1 MSEYPLSGPN
11 AMTAPGLSTPAS
23 LQQQCE
29 RLLSRVQ
36 HLEDIEAIRRLRDQY
51 HEYVNEDAGD
61 RLWELFA
68 PEGSVVYS
76 GRPEV
81 RGQDNIRQFFSSFP
95 VQAARQF
102 VHSHVIQVD
111 GDRGTGKS
119 YLDGRP
125 VREGKSYYVVGRFDD
140 EYIRIDGR
148 WLFQRVELTLHYM
161 VEASDR
167 WDHLIPLKK
176 PLPEAP

>member
-1 MSEYPLSGPN
+1 
-11 AMTAPGLSTPAS
+11 MTASDLSALAS
-23 LQQQCE
+23 LEQQYE
-29 RLLSRVQ
+29 RLLTRVQ
-36 HLEDIEAIRRLRDQY
+36 RLEDIESIRRLRDQY
-51 HEYVNEDAGD
+51 HEWVNEDAGD

-68 PEGSVVYS
+68 PEASVVYN

-81 RGQDNIRQFFSSFP
+81 RGQENIRQFFATFP

-111 GDRGTGKS
+111 GDRGTGSS

-125 VREGKSYYVVGRFDD
+125 VRDGKSYHVVGRFDD

-148 WLFQRVELTLHYM
+148 WMFLRVELTVHYM

-176 PLPEAP
+176 PSLAVP

>member
-1 MSEYPLSGPN
+1 SH
-11 AMTAPGLSTPAS
+11 AMTASDLFTTAA

-29 RLLSRVQ
+29 QLLSRVQ
-36 HLEDIEAIRRLRDQY
+36 YLEDIEAIRRLRDQY

-81 RGQDNIRQFFSSFP
+81 RGQDNIRQFFASFP

-148 WLFQRVELTLHYM
+148 WLFQRVVLTLHYM

-167 WDHLIPLKK
+167 WDHLIPMKK
-176 PLPEAP
+176 TQSEAP

>member
-1 MSEYPLSGPN
+1 
-11 AMTAPGLSTPAS
+11 MTAHDAS
-23 LQQQCE
+23 ELALLQQQCE
-29 RLLSRVQ
+29 NLLARVKR
-36 HLEDIEAIRRLRDQY
+36 LEDVEAIRRLRDQY
-51 HEYVNEDAGD
+51 HEWVNEDAGD
-61 RLWELFA
+61 QLWKLFA
-68 PEGSVVYS
+68 PEASVAYN

-81 RGQDNIRQFFSSFP
+81 RGQENIRQFFAAFP

-111 GDRGTGKS
+111 GDRGTGSS

-125 VREGKSYYVVGRFDD
+125 VRDGKSYHVVGRFDD

-148 WLFQRVELTLHYM
+148 WAFQRVKLTVHYM

-167 WDHLIPLKK
+167 WDHLIPLKV
-176 PLPEAP
+176 PAPEIP

>member
-1 MSEYPLSGPN
+1 MTTIDLS
-11 AMTAPGLSTPAS
+11 ALAS
-23 LQQQCE
+23 LHQQFE
-29 RLLSRVQ
+29 SLLSRVQ
-36 HLEDIEAIRRLRDQY
+36 RLEDVEAIRGLRNQY
-51 HEYVNEDAGD
+51 HEWVNEDAGD

-68 PEGSVVYS
+68 PEASVVYN

-81 RGQDNIRQFFSSFP
+81 RGQENIRQFFASFP

-102 VHSHVIQVD
+102 VHSHVIQLD
-111 GDRGTGKS
+111 GDRGTGSS

-125 VREGKSYYVVGRFDD
+125 VRDGRSYHVVGRFDD

-148 WLFQRVELTLHYM
+148 WAFQRVVLTVHYM

-167 WDHLIPLKK
+167 WDHLIPLKG
-176 PLPEAP
+176 PSLNGEHLTEQEGRLQN

>member
-1 MSEYPLSGPN
+1 
-11 AMTAPGLSTPAS
+11 MTAFDLSTLAS

-29 RLLSRVQ
+29 KLLARVQ
-36 HLEDIEAIRRLRDQY
+36 YLEDIEAIRRLRDKY
-51 HEYVNEDAGD
+51 HERVNEDDGD

-68 PEGSVVYS
+68 PEAAVVYS

-81 RGQDNIRQFFSSFP
+81 RGQENIRQFFLSFP

-102 VHSHVIQVD
+102 VHSHVIHVD
-111 GDRGTGKS
+111 GDRGTGSS

-125 VREGKSYYVVGRFDD
+125 VRDGKSYYVVGRFDD
-140 EYIRIDGR
+140 DYIRIDGR
-148 WLFQRVELTLHYM
+148 WAFQRVVLTVHYM

-176 PLPEAP
+176 PSPEVQGINFP

>member
-1 MSEYPLSGPN
+1 
-11 AMTAPGLSTPAS
+11 MTASHLATLAS
-23 LQQQCE
+23 LQQQCDK
-29 RLLSRVQ
+29 LLTRVQ

-51 HEYVNEDAGD
+51 HERVNEDAGD

-68 PEGSVVYS
+68 PGACLTYS

-81 RGQDNIRQFFSSFP
+81 HGQDNIRQFFASFP
-95 VQAARQF
+95 IQAARQF
-102 VHSHVIQVD
+102 IHSHVVEVD
-111 GDRGTGKS
+111 GNRGTGNS

-125 VREGKSYYVVGRFDD
+125 VRDGKCYHVVGRFDD

-148 WLFQRVELTLHYM
+148 WLFQRVVLTMHYM

-167 WDHLIPLKK
+167 WDHLIPLKT
-176 PLPEAP
+176 PSREAA